1 MRLVVVAVGKVKERG
16 VREAIDDYVK
26 RTKRYVGF
34 DEIELRDAKE
44 RDVIADFQKRIPEGA
59 HLIALEVGGRTHSSE
74 GFAKHLEQRGAQGKG
89 IIAFVIGGAEGL
101 PREVVARA
109 DETLSLSTMT
119 LPHRLAR
126 LILVEQLYRA
136 MTILRGEPYS
146 K

>member
-1 MRLVVVAVGKVKERG
+1 MRLVVIAVGKVKERG
-16 VREAIDDYVK
+16 IREAIDDYVK
-26 RTKRYVGF
+26 RIKRYVAF

-44 RDVIADFQKRIPEGA
+44 REVVADFTKRIPEGA
-59 HLIALEVGGRTHSSE
+59 HLIALEVGGKAHTSE
-74 GFAKHLEQRGAQGKG
+74 GFARHLEHRAARGKG
-89 IIAFVIGGAEGL
+89 IVAFAIGGAEGL
-101 PREVVARA
+101 PREIVARA
-109 DETLSLSTMT
+109 DETLSLSTMA

>member
-1 MRLVVVAVGKVKERG
+1 MRLVVIAVGKVKERG
-16 VREAIDDYVK
+16 IREAIDDYVK

-34 DEIELRDAKE
+34 EEIELRDAKE
-44 RDVIADFQKRIPEGA
+44 RDIVLDFSRRIPEGA
-59 HLIALEVGGRTHSSE
+59 YLVALEVSGRTHTSE
-74 GFAKHLEQRGAQGKG
+74 RFASFIERRGGEGKG

-101 PREVVARA
+101 PREIVARA

-126 LILVEQLYRA
+126 LLLVEQLYRA

>member
-1 MRLVVVAVGKVKERG
+1 MRLVVIAVGKVKERG
-16 VREAIDDYVK
+16 IREAIDDYAK

-34 DEIELRDAKE
+34 EEIELRDAKE
-44 RDVIADFQKRIPEGA
+44 REVIADFLRRIPEGA
-59 HLIALEVGGRTHSSE
+59 YLVALEVGGRTHTSE
-74 GFAKHLEQRGAQGKG
+74 GFASFVERRGAQGKG

-101 PREVVARA
+101 PREIVARA

-126 LILVEQLYRA
+126 LLLVEQLYRA